1 MVDFKKLIS
10 KDYLFAIN
18 RVALTR
24 SDKMFLWLGVGAAV
38 VGIVLWLIKF
48 YVSNP
53 VDKKFLNKL
62 AKIISATGLLEI
74 LWFGARYENVM
85 FFGTHFV
92 AIVILLGSVAFTIW
106 TAVKYLRNRKIET
119 GTWQK
124 EQVKQKYLNQ

>member
-1 MVDFKKLIS
+1 MLDFKKLIS

-24 SDKMFLWLGVGAAV
+24 SDKMFLWIGIVAAAV
-38 VGIVLWLIKF
+38 GLVLWLVKF
-48 YVSNP
+48 YVTNP

-62 AKIISATGLLEI
+62 AKIIFTTGLLEV

-92 AIVILLGSVAFTIW
+92 AIIILLGAAALMVWS
-106 TAVKYLRNRKIET
+106 AVKYIRSRKTET
-119 GTWQK
+119 GNWEK